1 MIRVADSRAARIT
14 QAVLST
20 TVILNAHLVQ
30 SVAACE
36 EAFCGGIPGAA
47 AQLSGTNIIKDE
59 MRATVKFLVR
69 PRIPSLSKAQVR
81 REEKSRQV
89 LHLPRRLEVW
99 CSLSN
104 SRRQRW
110 LSADHS
116 PARLSTSCTHVN
128 LSPTA
133 CCTHPSQY
141 TSSTHLLT
149 CSIHY

>member
-20 TVILNAHLVQ
+20 TVIVNAHLVQ

-81 REEKSRQV
+81 REEKRQSRRRRQV

-116 PARLSTSCTHVN
+116 PARLSPSCTHVN

-133 CCTHPSQY
+133 CCT
-141 TSSTHLLT
+141 SSPL
-149 CSIHY
+149 SIHF